1 MKNFPSIR
9 RLQMFEQL
17 GRTLNFHQAAEE
29 AGMAQPA
36 LSRGISQLEDE
47 VGFKLFERTTRST
60 SLTPAGQVLHHR
72 VQQWLH
78 EMERSFRECRQLAA
92 GNREELLL
100 GYSAQ
105 ASYGCMSQK
114 LFQFGLRHPHVSLNL
129 QLLSSEAAYEDI
141 AGGTIHGAFALQD
154 AERLAK
160 LHLEAVPV
168 ETQRVVALCSHTHPL
183 AQRHTAKVS
192 ELMQWGLA
200 IGNESRWT
208 IFRSKILPVLEEH
221 AIPVRIAY
229 EADDTPLLLEAI
241 AQSEHIGLFGEGIV
255 SQLPSSVVALSL
267 DMEIELPICYV
278 FRPGARK
285 SARALAAFLALS

>member
-1 MKNFPSIR
+1 MKNFPSLR

-17 GRTLNFHQAAEE
+17 GRSLNFHQAAEE

-47 VGFKLFERTTRST
+47 LGFKLFERTTRST

-72 VQQWLH
+72 VQQWLN

-105 ASYGCMSQK
+105 ASYGSMSQK
-114 LFQFGLRHPHVSLNL
+114 LFQFGMRHPHVSLNL
-129 QLLSSEAAYEDI
+129 QLLSSEAAYEELA
-141 AGGTIHGAFALQD
+141 AGSIQGAFILHD
-154 AERLAK
+154 ADTLDK
-160 LHLEAVPV
+160 LHLEAVPI
-168 ETQRVVALCSHTHPL
+168 ETQRVVALCSRHHPL
-183 AQRHTAKVS
+183 AGHRMAKMA

-200 IGNESRWT
+200 VGNEARWS
-208 IFRSKILPVLEEH
+208 IFRSKVFSVLKKNE
-221 AIPVRIAY
+221 IPVRIAY

-241 AQSEHIGLFGEGIV
+241 AQSKHVGLFGEAIV
-255 SQLPSSVVALSL
+255 HQLPSTVVAVPL
-267 DMEIELPICYV
+267 DVAIDLPVCYAL
-278 FRPGARK
+278 RPGASK
-285 SARALAAFLALS
+285 SAQALAAFLSMG